1 MIRRCLLCQSTHRAI
16 IDSFWMLLEKKSLDK
31 ISVKDIIEIAQINR
45 NTFYYH
51 FEDLYAL
58 LDTVF
63 HEEAVKFREESK
75 GDCSFYE
82 EYCRAA
88 GLFCRNRLAIIHVY
102 NSKSREILHRYMKEA
117 ADHFVG
123 RFVKEA
129 AEGTGLSKQGL
140 YYITNFYSYAIVGN
154 TMQWVEKGMPEY
166 RKDLLLTISESFEA
180 TIDIMIQDYIAHHSQ

>member
-1 MIRRCLLCQSTHRAI
+1 MSKYTHRAI

-82 EYCRAA
+82 EY
-88 GLFCRNRLAIIHVY
+88 
-102 NSKSREILHRYMKEA
+102 
-117 ADHFVG
+117 
-123 RFVKEA
+123 
-129 AEGTGLSKQGL
+129 
-140 YYITNFYSYAIVGN
+140 
-154 TMQWVEKGMPEY
+154 
-166 RKDLLLTISESFEA
+166 
-180 TIDIMIQDYIAHHSQ
+180 

>member
-1 MIRRCLLCQSTHRAI
+1 MSKYTHRAI

-102 NSKSREILHRYMKEA
+102 NSKSREILYRYMKEA

>member
-1 MIRRCLLCQSTHRAI
+1 MSKHTHGAI
-16 IDSFWMLLEKKSLDK
+16 IDSFWMLLEEKSLDK
-31 ISVKDIIEIAQINR
+31 ISVKDIIETAQINR

-51 FEDLYAL
+51 FDDIYAL

-63 HEEAVKFREESK
+63 REEAVKFQEESEE
-75 GDCSFYE
+75 DSSFYE

-88 GLFCRNRLAIIHVY
+88 GLFCRYRSAIIHIY
-102 NSKSREILHRYMKEA
+102 NSKSREVLNRYMKAA
-117 ADHFVG
+117 ADHFVS

-129 AEGTGLSKQGL
+129 AKGTGLSGEGL
-140 YYITNFYSYAIVGN
+140 SYIINFYSYAIVGN

-180 TIDIMIQDYIAHHSQ
+180 TIDIMIQDYVDHHLE